1 VVSVVVPAS
10 CHCHQH
16 ELLTQPLLLLESW
29 NLVGSRPSFPIKSQS
44 SKSQSED
51 AGSTFPLFP
60 ASSLGTKYS
69 YHHIV
74 LDLDLSQDNNNHTLS
89 LSLRS
94 IPTPASPPLLGLY
107 HPRKGPFE
115 PA

>member
-1 VVSVVVPAS
+1 MGIARVAYSA
-10 CHCHQH
+10 
-16 ELLTQPLLLLESW
+16 LLES
-29 NLVGSRPSFPIKSQS
+29 LGGGFSTSFPIKSQS

-74 LDLDLSQDNNNHTLS
+74 LDLDLSQDNINHTLS
-89 LSLRS
+89 LS
-94 IPTPASPPLLGLY
+94 P
-107 HPRKGPFE
+107 
-115 PA
+115 